1 MLRNAVTLSCLL
13 GKPVHISRIRAGRT
27 KPGLRP
33 QHLTGIQV
41 GGACVHCSWLTR
53 FVFVAYS

>member
-13 GKPVHISRIRAGRT
+13 SKPVHICKIRAART

-41 GGACVHCSWLTR
+41 GGACVHSN
-53 FVFVAYS
+53 